1 MQSKRETQH
10 SSHAKKRN
18 ATRTTTG
25 AIGDGSFLSSPGE
38 VKAVVTVKKND
49 RLFSQGNPGDT
60 VFYIQKG
67 QVKLTVI
74 SQSGKEATVALLG
87 PGDFVGQECLAADQ
101 TVRLVTAT
109 AITDTTLVKIAKKE
123 MIDRLHE
130 DQSFTDFFSSFLLQR
145 SIRIQADLIDQLFNS
160 SEKRLARLLLLMAQ
174 YGKGQNNATRIPKIS
189 QETMATMI
197 GTTRGR
203 VNYFLN
209 RFRKLGFIRYN
220 GGVEVNSSLLNVV
233 LND

>member
-101 TVRLVTAT
+101 TVRLVTA
-109 AITDTTLVKIAKKE
+109 
-123 MIDRLHE
+123 
-130 DQSFTDFFSSFLLQR
+130 
-145 SIRIQADLIDQLFNS
+145 
-160 SEKRLARLLLLMAQ
+160 
-174 YGKGQNNATRIPKIS
+174 IPKIS